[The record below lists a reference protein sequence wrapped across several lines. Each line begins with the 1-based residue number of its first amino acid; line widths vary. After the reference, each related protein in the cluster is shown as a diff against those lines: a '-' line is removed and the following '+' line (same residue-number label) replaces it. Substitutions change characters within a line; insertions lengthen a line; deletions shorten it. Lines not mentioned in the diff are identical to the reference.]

1 MALFFTPIFS
11 SHFDF
16 ILRTYCMSR
25 WRTRAAPGVAKGA
38 RKQAKVCD
46 LGSEKTHLAEN
57 QTWFGATGF
66 LYLNKSY
73 HLGSLSSGPWWG
85 GGGVMCTPE
94 SHTRTSLCALSSG
107 MSLLS
112 SHHLKRS
119 VSPKSDVPIDQ
130 RDRERQT
137 SSQVGQELLIGLR

>member
-1 MALFFTPIFS
+1 
-11 SHFDF
+11 
-16 ILRTYCMSR
+16 MSR

-85 GGGVMCTPE
+85 GVGVHVYPGIT
-94 SHTRTSLCALSSG
+94 HQNFSLCTFFWDESPELSS
-107 MSLLS
+107 SE
-112 SHHLKRS
+112 K
-119 VSPKSDVPIDQ
+119 VCKPQI
-130 RDRERQT
+130 
-137 SSQVGQELLIGLR
+137 